1 MSDIRH
7 ETATLLQRW
16 SAHLEQAGAATLSPK
31 DEKRV
36 RQFVSE
42 QAFRQARA
50 RCRLRELPLA
60 AIFPGVERLAIPLAA
75 INEET
80 GHANHAEMLYVI
92 ATAQFRQ
99 ARRIFEF
106 GTFLGRTTF
115 HLAATH
121 PDVRVWTIDLP
132 RDENPWPYADHV
144 GTYFTGTPEAARIT
158 RVPVDSRRFDTTP
171 FAATADFVWV
181 DADHSY
187 DGVKNDTA
195 KAFELLAPGGVI
207 MWHDFGH
214 ESPGLVDFFAEFT
227 ARQPLF
233 QVRRTSVL
241 LHVDG
246 VDPMTFEPHRIP
258 FTKALFKK

>member
-1 MSDIRH
+1 MKDVRH
-7 ETATLLQRW
+7 ETASLLQRW
-16 SAHLEQAGAATLSPK
+16 SAHLEQTGTAALTPK

-36 RQFVSE
+36 RHFVSE
-42 QAFRQARA
+42 EAFRQARA
-50 RCRLRELPLA
+50 RCRVRELPLA
-60 AIFPGVERLAIPLAA
+60 AIFPGIERLAIPLGA

-92 ATAQFRQ
+92 AAAQYRH

-106 GTFLGRTTF
+106 GTFLGRTTY

-121 PDVRVWTIDLP
+121 ADAHVWTIDLP
-132 RDENPWPYADHV
+132 PEENPWPFADHV
-144 GTYFTGTPEAARIT
+144 GAYFARTPEAARIT
-158 RVPVDSRRFDTTP
+158 RVCVDSGRFDTSP
-171 FAATADFVWV
+171 FAGSADFVWV

-187 DGVKNDTA
+187 AGVKNDTE
-195 KAFELLAPGGVI
+195 KAFELLAPGGMI

-214 ESPGLVDFFAEFT
+214 ESPGLVDFFVDFT

-241 LHVDG
+241 LHIDG
-246 VDPMTFEPHRIP
+246 VDPLAFEPHPVP